1 MHALRD
7 HKKCHISPQ
16 IINVMYI
23 YIPTNKEDCFYKITK
38 YVSLK
43 QLLLSTQMR
52 DKITES
58 FGIPKEIR

>member
-1 MHALRD
+1 MPHFPANN
-7 HKKCHISPQ
+7 KCHVYLYP
-16 IINVMYI
+16 
-23 YIPTNKEDCFYKITK
+23 NKTKKIVSYKITK

-58 FGIPKEIR
+58 FGIPKEIRWAEEST